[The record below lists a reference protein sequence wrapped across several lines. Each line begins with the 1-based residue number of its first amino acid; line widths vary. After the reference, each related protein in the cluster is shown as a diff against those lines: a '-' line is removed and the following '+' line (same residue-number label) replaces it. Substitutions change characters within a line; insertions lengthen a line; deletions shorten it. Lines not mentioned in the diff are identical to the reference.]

1 VDKNYYF
8 VLEPDGDDEG
18 PYVLSEIRRRIELG
32 LLSKNVT
39 VCRVGETDYL
49 PVTSERYANYF
60 EPPRRVAHGTQ
71 PLGIQMDKPAVVDS
85 KPAVVDS
92 KPAVVD
98 AKPAVS
104 TDVVD
109 RIKPAIIDAKPAAS
123 TNIVD
128 PTKPA
133 VVQASATASS
143 AVVHQAKP
151 ADTPP
156 SLEALTAAIN
166 AATTIVEPLR
176 ALTAEPARAAAP
188 TSVEPARV
196 FAPVP
201 SSEPARVAADTP
213 AEPVRAMG
221 SARVI
226 DVAPIAAPKMAAID
240 VAAIDASQSD
250 MARLDLVQLDVSAS
264 DMHAIDAVTIETAPV
279 PRIEL
284 DLIDA
289 PTQLD
294 PVSGTVIDAAT
305 GFEDLAPT
313 GPFEGVPSMVIDEA
327 PREVLAPLGETLPPG
342 FAPVVEAMPPGFV
355 PPSVAPVRRLEAP
368 RASEVRALEIRDP
381 RMPLPLL
388 PPPSASLPGT
398 FGAAVRSRVP
408 SKKVRTAIAGGVML
422 AAAAAVFVAT
432 RGADGVQ
439 VKQAM
444 VRVTTPSAT
453 GAGFLIDGPD
463 RFVYVA
469 TANHVIDRGER
480 VLIEREVGADKHAFV
495 EAFPETEIVASDPD
509 ADLAII
515 RIKNVDKAKFVR
527 LPLAKEPVKDARILS
542 YGYPG
547 SSLAKHAGLVSKDG
561 KVLSLVSFP
570 AYDERYGRIV
580 RENAVEGLL
589 ISTDIEPGFSGGP
602 TTNEAGEV
610 VGVNVTKDRAHV
622 GQNGAVSVT
631 ALRAL
636 VKTIKPAG
644 VQSELKADDVVA
656 LLKKTQS
663 EYLLL
668 PLDERSKVRES
679 EVVYSADLPQ
689 LRRLV
694 GEVRREEGNTDT
706 SFIAKYKLSGQAA
719 LGIYFA
725 RLPGKLLETYRAPST
740 TGPLELCELRNQ
752 HLTSFLGDLTGG
764 AEKHDR
770 GESVP
775 SPIETC
781 DELAVRP
788 LAWDLVAATLQWD
801 GKEKEYAVTKLER
814 MDDEGRVYRASVRM
828 SGAPNLVEIWV
839 GLDQGQVRLKLF
851 DPTNSLYAIKSARSV
866 ASTALQGTWT
876 ASRPR
881 VTDALNKDAEV
892 ESDETLSIS
901 IDDGR
906 KVSLRY
912 VITERYFSA
921 GSRPKAFRCNH
932 KTTIETGLLQSF
944 TGTLDNGVVVALPEK
959 EAETIGVDAAYCDS
973 SHRPDR
979 IVAAKLQGTQLVLY
993 RTDGNAYPETIELA
1007 KQ

>member
-1 VDKNYYF
+1 MSGRTVVDKNYYF
-8 VLEPDGDDEG
+8 VLEPNGSDEG

-32 LLSKNVT
+32 LLSKGVAL
-39 VCRVGETDYL
+39 CRVGETDYV
-49 PVTSERYANYF
+49 PVTDTRYAKLM
-60 EPPRRVAHGTQ
+60 EPPRRVANGTQ
-71 PLGIQMDKPAVVDS
+71 PLVVG
-85 KPAVVDS
+85 
-92 KPAVVD
+92 
-98 AKPAVS
+98 AKPAEMPVATGAS
-104 TDVVD
+104 PVEVVD
-109 RIKPAIIDAKPAAS
+109 
-123 TNIVD
+123 
-128 PTKPA
+128 
-133 VVQASATASS
+133 
-143 AVVHQAKP
+143 AKP

-156 SLEALTAAIN
+156 TLEALTASIN
-166 AATTIVEPLR
+166 AAATV
-176 ALTAEPARAAAP
+176 AAA
-188 TSVEPARV
+188 
-196 FAPVP
+196 
-201 SSEPARVAADTP
+201 
-213 AEPVRAMG
+213 G
-221 SARVI
+221 SKPIAYPQVI
-226 DVAPIAAPKMAAID
+226 DVAPIAVPSRAAIDGTPSTSQSSTLLSIEVRASGASASDVRAVD
-240 VAAIDASQSD
+240 VAAIDA
-250 MARLDLVQLDVSAS
+250 
-264 DMHAIDAVTIETAPV
+264 VTVETTPV
-279 PRIEL
+279 PRVEI

-289 PTQLD
+289 PTTLD
-294 PVSGTVIDAAT
+294 PVSGTVLDAANA
-305 GFEDLAPT
+305 FEDVAPT
-313 GPFEGVPSMVIDEA
+313 GPFDAIPSMMVDDPPARA
-327 PREVLAPLGETLPPG
+327 PN
-342 FAPVVEAMPPGFV
+342 VEAMPPDFM
-355 PPSVAPVRRLEAP
+355 PPALQPARRLEAP
-368 RASEVRALEIRDP
+368 TMSSVSRALEVRAARAQ
-381 RMPLPLL
+381 LPL
-388 PPPSASLPGT
+388 PPPPAAPAPVSKLASL
-398 FGAAVRSRVP
+398 VRSRVP
-408 SKKVRTAIAGGVML
+408 SKTARIAIAGGVVVV
-422 AAAAAVFVAT
+422 AAATVVVAT
-432 RGADGVQ
+432 RGGDGVT
-439 VKQAM
+439 VKDAM

-453 GAGFLIDGPD
+453 GAGFMIDGPD
-463 RFVYVA
+463 RYVYVA
-469 TANHVIDRGER
+469 TANHVVDRGER
-480 VLIEREVGADKHAFV
+480 VLIERDVGADKHAFV

-515 RIKNVDKAKFVR
+515 RIKNVDKAKFQR

-570 AYDERYGRIV
+570 AFDERYGRIV

-644 VQSELKADDVVA
+644 TQAELKPDDVVA

-679 EVVYSADLPQ
+679 EFVNSADLPA

-694 GEVRREEGNTDT
+694 AEVRREEGNTDT

-740 TGPLELCELRNQ
+740 TGPLGLCELRNQ

-764 AEKHDR
+764 ADKRDR
-770 GESVP
+770 GERGETVP
-775 SPIETC
+775 SPIDSC

-788 LAWDLVAATLQWD
+788 LAWDLVAATMQWD
-801 GKEKEYAVTKLER
+801 GKEKDYAVTKLDR

-839 GLDQGQVRLKLF
+839 GMDRGAARLKLF
-851 DPTNSLYAIKSARSV
+851 DPTNNLYAIKSARTVS
-866 ASTALQGTWT
+866 STALQGTWT

-881 VTDALNKDAEV
+881 VTDALNKDAEI

-901 IDDGR
+901 IEADR

-921 GSRPKAFRCNH
+921 GARPRAFRCNR
-932 KTTIETGLLQSF
+932 KTTIETGLLESF

-959 EAETIGVDAAYCDS
+959 EAETIGVDAAYCDPG
-973 SHRPDR
+973 HRPDR

-993 RTDGNAYPETIELA
+993 RTDGNAYPETVELT